1 MKKIFFIVAICA
13 TAFVQQSFAQDI
25 SAQSPFSPL
34 LHSYYDIKDALVAG
48 NAITASIQAS
58 EFVKTSKSINNK
70 DFSADTRDALVK
82 DAEAIAATKDVKRQR
97 EHFAS
102 FSTNM
107 AALAK
112 TVKLS
117 AEPIYEAYCPMK
129 KSYWLS
135 SDKAIKNP
143 YFGNA
148 MLTCGKVTETIQ

>member
-1 MKKIFFIVAICA
+1 MKKIFIIVAICA
-13 TAFVQQSFAQDI
+13 TALVQQSFAQDT
-25 SAQSPFSPL
+25 STQSPFSSL

-48 NAITASIQAS
+48 NANTASMQAS
-58 EFVKTSKSINNK
+58 EFVKAAKSVDSK

-82 DAEAIAATKDVKRQR
+82 DAEAIAATKDIKRQR
-97 EHFAS
+97 ENFAG

-148 MLTCGKVTETIQ
+148 MLTCGKVTETIK

>member
-13 TAFVQQSFAQDI
+13 TALVEQSFAQDT
-25 SAQSPFSPL
+25 SGPSPFYPL

-48 NAITASIQAS
+48 NANTASMQAS
-58 EFVKTSKSINNK
+58 EFVKTAKSIDNK
-70 DFSADTRDALVK
+70 VFSADTRDAFVK
-82 DAEAIAATKDVKRQR
+82 DAEAIAATKDIKDQR
-97 EHFAS
+97 ENFAG

-107 AALAK
+107 AELAK

>member
-1 MKKIFFIVAICA
+1 M
-13 TAFVQQSFAQDI
+13 
-25 SAQSPFSPL
+25 
-34 LHSYYDIKDALVAG
+34 VAG
-48 NAITASIQAS
+48 NANTASIQAS
-58 EFVKTSKSINNK
+58 EFVKTAKSIDNK
-70 DFSADTRDALVK
+70 DFSAETRDALVK
-82 DAEAIAATKDVKRQR
+82 DAEAISVTKDIKSQR
-97 EHFAS
+97 EYFAG

-112 TVKLS
+112 AVKLS
-117 AEPIYEAYCPMK
+117 EDPIYEAYCPMK